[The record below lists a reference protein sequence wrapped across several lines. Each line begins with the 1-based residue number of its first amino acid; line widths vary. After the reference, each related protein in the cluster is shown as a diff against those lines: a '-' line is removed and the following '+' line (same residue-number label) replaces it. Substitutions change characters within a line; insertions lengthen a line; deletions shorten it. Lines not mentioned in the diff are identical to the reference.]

1 MTTIDTTALWVI
13 VLTALVWGVAI
24 GFKWGF
30 SRGLFKGLNASRP
43 NIRAPW
49 NHQGKG

>member
-1 MTTIDTTALWVI
+1 MTTIATTALW
-13 VLTALVWGVAI
+13 ALATFLFAI
-24 GFKWGF
+24 GLSIGFHWGF
-30 SRGLFKGLNASRP
+30 KRGLFKGLNASRP